1 MSSTRYIEIYSAHRN
16 RNRYPHPSSFEIP
29 FSPSRRLINGSH
41 ATDPLINGAIYYT
54 FSGKLVIDSGL
65 LKSGS
70 KDSNPLL
77 EISNIHPQSSLPN
90 FYLGLMLPLEHLLNL
105 TFLPILLEVH
115 SSILSTV

>member
-65 LKSGS
+65 LKINKS
-70 KDSNPLL
+70 KPTNRRLVTT
-77 EISNIHPQSSLPN
+77 EICFKISLN
-90 FYLGLMLPLEHLLNL
+90 
-105 TFLPILLEVH
+105 
-115 SSILSTV
+115 S